1 MVLSG
6 MKIHLNLVRNY
17 NEDSDEGYFLECDV
31 QHPENL
37 HNIRNDLR
45 LLPERVKTEN
55 VEQLV
60 VNSYDKKICYE
71 YKKFKTST
79 DSLASSE
86 KANVKEL
93 RENAKN
99 DSDKDFFKLINK
111 AFFRK
116 IMENVRNHRYIKL
129 MTNE

>member
-1 MVLSG
+1 M
-6 MKIHLNLVRNY
+6 
-17 NEDSDEGYFLECDV
+17 
-31 QHPENL
+31 
-37 HNIRNDLR
+37 
-45 LLPERVKTEN
+45 PERVKTEN

-93 RENAKN
+93 REHAKN